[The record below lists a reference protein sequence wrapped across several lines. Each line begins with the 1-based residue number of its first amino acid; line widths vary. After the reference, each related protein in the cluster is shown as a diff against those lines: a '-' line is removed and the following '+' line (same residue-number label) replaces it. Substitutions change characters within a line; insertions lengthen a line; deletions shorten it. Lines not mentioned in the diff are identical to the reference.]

1 MAKGPELQRL
11 KVALARPRSVVWAGV
26 AAVVLALLSDSAG
39 LAVIIASFIVPATI
53 LLDLNQ
59 RDVFEDEPW
68 QWLIIAGAFGALSGL
83 FVSLL
88 NILAVKQFEN
98 EVDPARQCC
107 GLFVTRVNIDLPHV
121 GAASTLFV
129 GFLLPV
135 IAELLKLLG
144 PLFLRQQVMFRNEV
158 MDGAILGAAS
168 GGGYAVAAAIVYFWP
183 LLQHNAPAGSVGA
196 WTAALI
202 GVLVVRPA
210 ISCATT
216 GLLCTGIWHLQLHR
230 GRLVF
235 VVGAAAAFA
244 GAITSALVGLAI
256 TGRSSVLELVLHVA
270 ILGGLALAAHI
281 AIRDALEEDRR
292 ARALREQWVRCP
304 ACGRLT
310 PQGRFC
316 AQCGASLSA
325 PALAANAD
333 ELQPSA
339 PASLQEE
346 ADQQPAARTADTAGT
361 TIEDWPEAER

>member
-1 MAKGPELQRL
+1 V
-11 KVALARPRSVVWAGV
+11 VAVI
-26 AAVVLALLSDSAG
+26 LALLLDSAG

-53 LLDLNQ
+53 LLDLSQ

-68 QWLIIAGAFGALSGL
+68 QWLVIAGAFGAISGL

-88 NILAVKQFEN
+88 NILAVKQFEA
-98 EVDPARQCC
+98 EIDPARQCC
-107 GLFVTRVNIDLPHV
+107 GLFVTRVNLEVPHV
-121 GAASTLFV
+121 SALSTVFV
-129 GFLLPV
+129 GFLLPIV
-135 IAELLKLLG
+135 AELLKLSG
-144 PLFLRQQVMFRNEV
+144 PLFLRQQVAFRNEV

-183 LLQHNAPAGSVGA
+183 LLQNDPPAGSVGD

-216 GLLCTGIWHLQLHR
+216 GLLCTGIWHRQLHR

-244 GAITSALVGLAI
+244 GAITSALIGLAVA
-256 TGRSSVLELVLHVA
+256 GRSSVLELVVHLA
-270 ILGGLALAAHI
+270 ILAGLALAAQI

-292 ARALREQWVRCP
+292 ARAVREQWIRCP

-310 PQGRFC
+310 PPGRFC
-316 AQCGASLSA
+316 AQCGSPLGA

-333 ELQPSA
+333 GEAPPA
-339 PASLQEE
+339 PASPPGDASQETS
-346 ADQQPAARTADTAGT
+346 ANAAEGPDAA
-361 TIEDWPEAER
+361 IEDWPQTPR